1 MTASR
6 AVRPMGRISL
16 AILVLATL
24 LALPGLA
31 SGQEA
36 PLVGVLR
43 LQQSPEDP
51 DESFVFWKGG
61 QVGDAPHH
69 SLPLIGDNG
78 ISTCEN
84 SPCFRYRLGVESPG
98 AAQLRV
104 AIDTPARND
113 NFYIE
118 VTGPDGQKVSGRNA
132 NAFNRELF
140 IEAPP
145 IGTYVILVRPY
156 SASNTTFQMRA
167 KLEDVISSPQPDAE
181 GFLLPDL
188 RPTAP
193 YEFGFIAPANPLN
206 GLFPPDDINPPLDVA
221 GVHPLSCAADEM
233 AEMGANRC
241 LRFSFGLVNVGTG
254 NFDMRWAG
262 GSQTEG
268 PMFQCQQRADGPPVS
283 RPAGSFEFHRTHFHT
298 HVKDIFYNELY
309 TVADPATGRMFAAG
323 SGQKLG
329 YSPADQAIADWDKF
343 VAASPGTSG
352 SAGNCVEGAG
362 SRLGMSVGWGDVY
375 RWQRPGNFVE
385 FGTNQDGLYVVRLT
399 ADPMN
404 NILESNENNNT
415 GYSYIRVTGDRIEV
429 LEYGRGLSPWDPN
442 KQVLIPRIQ
451 NGPPW

>member
-1 MTASR
+1 MTSIR
-6 AVRPMGRISL
+6 SVRLFGRVTLAVL
-16 AILVLATL
+16 L
-24 LALPGLA
+24 LAGLLTIPGLA
-31 SGQEA
+31 AGQTPPEQ
-36 PLVGVLR
+36 VGVLR
-43 LQQSPEDP
+43 LQQSPDDP

-69 SLPLIGDNG
+69 SLPVDNTLA
-78 ISTCEN
+78 SCQN
-84 SPCFRYRLGVESPG
+84 VPCFRYMLAVESPG
-98 AAQLRV
+98 AARLRL

-113 NFYIE
+113 NFQTQ
-118 VTGPDGQKVSGRNA
+118 VTGPDGEQVSQVNHNRFNA
-132 NAFNRELF
+132 ELF
-140 IEAPP
+140 IDDPP
-145 IGTYVILVRPY
+145 VGSYEILVRPY

-167 KLEDVISSPQPDAE
+167 KLERSIPTDQPNAD
-181 GFLLPDL
+181 GFLPPDL

-206 GLFPPDDINPPLDVA
+206 GLFPPDDVNPPLDVA

-233 AEMGANRC
+233 AEDGANRC
-241 LRFSFGLVNVGTG
+241 LRFSFGLVNVGPG

-268 PMFQCQQRADGPPVS
+268 PMFQCVQRADGPPVS

-309 TVADPATGRMFAAG
+309 KVADPETGRMFAAG

-329 YSPADQAIADWDKF
+329 YSPADQALADWHRF
-343 VAASPGTSG
+343 AAAPVGTSA
-352 SAGNCVEGAG
+352 SAGNCQEGAG

-385 FGTNQDGLYVVRLT
+385 FGTNEDGLYVVRLT

-415 GYSYIRVTGDRIEV
+415 GYSYIRVNGDKVEV
-429 LEYGRGLSPWDPN
+429 LEHGRGLSPWDPN
-442 KQVLIPRIQ
+442 KQVLTPRIA